1 MNCKVSF
8 SLVGVS
14 SVWLTGLKESTNE
27 LPLVLALR

>member
-8 SLVGVS
+8 SLVGVI

-27 LPLVLALR
+27 LQLVLALR